1 MEADVL
7 RQIGNA
13 LRLNSLS
20 CAAIIRLEGNGP
32 NFMGGCRAMRFA
44 FPSREMDQGGL
55 EVRSDGHRPTVS
67 LHLHIRLY
75 RRHMRYL
82 PASPFPLR
90 PRETDR
96 RDAVQ
101 GGSGTRHARNP
112 LRVKAP
118 SLLLSSLPHSL
129 QVLQVTVWVL
139 FTGFLRLPFD

>member
-1 MEADVL
+1 MIRNNRRRHMPCPQRLQADSSIVCCTC
-7 RQIGNA
+7 G
-13 LRLNSLS
+13 
-20 CAAIIRLEGNGP
+20 EY
-32 NFMGGCRAMRFA
+32 
-44 FPSREMDQGGL
+44 QGGL

-118 SLLLSSLPHSL
+118 SLLLSSLLSSSL
-129 QVLQVTVWVL
+129 RRL
-139 FTGFLRLPFD
+139 LPFPLPPSFSSDCLVSLHRFRLIIV